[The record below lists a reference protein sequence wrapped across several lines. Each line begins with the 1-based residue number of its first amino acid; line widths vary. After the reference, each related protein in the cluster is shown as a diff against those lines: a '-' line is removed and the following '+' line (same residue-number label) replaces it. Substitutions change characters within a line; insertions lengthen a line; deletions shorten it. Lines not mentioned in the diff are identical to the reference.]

1 METVRAVK
9 WWAAAAVALGL
20 AARSALPSDVM
31 LLLVDDPKLQI
42 TDVPSERRKLPGAYD
57 MNVAPPSRLDV
68 QAMVIARFAGLLPTG
83 PPTKVV
89 ASDKE
94 AKALLK
100 KGLDGASAD
109 HVVKV
114 RFSYVLKADALTGT
128 HENTGEVRDMFFHT
142 VTPTHPLSIEVTLYE
157 LKTSRS
163 RLRSKRKFVAKAGGV
178 YNPGRPKSFSVQSVA
193 PLVAIAASLD
203 MAFGNLAR
211 HKKWSGF
218 LSKLQ

>member
-1 METVRAVK
+1 MLHVRLVRS
-9 WWAAAAVALGL
+9 WAISILALGL
-20 AARSALPSDVM
+20 AARCALPSAVM

-57 MNVAPPSRLDV
+57 MNVVPPSKVDV
-68 QAMVIARFAGLLPTG
+68 QAMVVARFAGLLPTG
-83 PPTKVV
+83 TPTKVV

-114 RFSYVLKADALTGT
+114 RFGYVLKADALTGT
-128 HENTGEVRDMFFHT
+128 HENTGAVRDMFFHT
-142 VTPTHPLSIEVTLYE
+142 VTPAHPLSIEVTLYE
-157 LKTSRS
+157 LKTSRG
-163 RLRSKRKFVAKAGGV
+163 RVRSKRKFVATAGGV
-178 YNPGRPKSFSVQSVA
+178 YNPGRPESWSVRSVA
-193 PLVAIAASLD
+193 PQVAIKASMD